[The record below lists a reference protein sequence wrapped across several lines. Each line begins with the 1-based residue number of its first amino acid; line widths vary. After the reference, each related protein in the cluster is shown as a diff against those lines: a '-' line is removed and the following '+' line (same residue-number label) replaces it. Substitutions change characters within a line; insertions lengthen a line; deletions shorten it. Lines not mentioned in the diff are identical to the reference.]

1 MAEELTTPGPW
12 RWEINLKS
20 LGVQLCGGRPRF
32 DLTVMDP
39 VRWGMGSASL
49 RFRDGMAG
57 DDLNLMFRAE
67 RYARPVPG
75 REHHAEWFQGL
86 RHPDAQLIEAAPDLL
101 ALARIIGSAYP
112 NDPGT
117 SDLDD
122 EQPVTITLGVV
133 RQAWA
138 ALAKVDK

>member
-1 MAEELTTPGPW
+1 MPVAEELTTSGEW
-12 RWEINLKS
+12 RTSADHDN
-20 LGVQLCGGRPRF
+20 CGGGRNITATVRGEEVRIGHTSRMVF
-32 DLTVMDP
+32 AGEEYVTEDEAKHNADLFA
-39 VRWGMGSASL
+39 ASK
-49 RFRDGMAG
+49 
-57 DDLNLMFRAE
+57 
-67 RYARPVPG
+67 
-75 REHHAEWFQGL
+75 
-86 RHPDAQLIEAAPDLL
+86 DLL

-138 ALAKVDK
+138 ALAKVAK

>member
-1 MAEELTTPGPW
+1 LLEVLAKGGEPMAEELTT
-12 RWEINLKS
+12 RRVLS
-20 LGVQLCGGRPRF
+20 V
-32 DLTVMDP
+32 DL
-39 VRWGMGSASL
+39 
-49 RFRDGMAG
+49 
-57 DDLNLMFRAE
+57 
-67 RYARPVPG
+67 YA
-75 REHHAEWFQGL
+75 
-86 RHPDAQLIEAAPDLL
+86 AAPDLL

-138 ALAKVDK
+138 ALAKVDR